1 MKKLILFPGQG
12 AQYAGMAK
20 DIYENSPEGR
30 TLLDEVFMNVD
41 FDLKSIMFEEDE
53 QLNQTEYTQPALFA
67 HSLAV
72 LAATGLKGDI
82 VLGHSLGELPALV
95 HAGVISV
102 KDGVSIVAKRG
113 ELMSEST
120 GGGMA
125 AVIGM
130 EYGALS
136 ELCESMSD
144 QERKIQPANINAPD
158 QIVVSGDRTLVDEF
172 AAEAKAQGA
181 RRVMPLNVSG
191 AFHSNL
197 MEPAKVEFRK
207 FIEDI
212 PFNAPVIP
220 VIQNVSAK
228 AETDPETIKAQLI
241 DQLTSP
247 VRFVECIEAAAAAG
261 VEEAVEVGPK
271 KVLNGL
277 VRKIDRSIKT
287 SNIDTMEQV
296 KEFTNG

>member
-53 QLNQTEYTQPALFA
+53 RLNQTEYTQPALFA

-113 ELMSEST
+113 ELMSQST

-158 QIVVSGDRTLVDEF
+158 QIVVSGDRTLVDAF
-172 AAEAKAQGA
+172 AAEAKEKGA

-191 AFHSNL
+191 AFHSHL
-197 MEPAKVEFRK
+197 MEPAKAEFGKFVE
-207 FIEDI
+207 DV

-241 DQLTSP
+241 EQLTSP
-247 VRFVECIEAAAAAG
+247 VRFVECIRAAAEAG
-261 VEEAVEVGPK
+261 VTEAVEVGPK

-287 SNIDTMEQV
+287 TNIDTMEQV
-296 KEFTNG
+296 KEFQNG

>member
-53 QLNQTEYTQPALFA
+53 RLNQTEYTQPALFA

-172 AAEAKAQGA
+172 AAEAKARGA

-191 AFHSNL
+191 AFHSHL

>member
-53 QLNQTEYTQPALFA
+53 RLNQTEYTQPALFA

-144 QERKIQPANINAPD
+144 AERKIQPANINAPD

-191 AFHSNL
+191 AFHSHL

>member
-53 QLNQTEYTQPALFA
+53 RLNQTEYTQPALFA

-191 AFHSNL
+191 AFHSHL

-247 VRFVECIEAAAAAG
+247 VRFVECIEAAATAG

>member
-191 AFHSNL
+191 AFHSHL

-247 VRFVECIEAAAAAG
+247 VRFVECIEAATAAG

>member
-53 QLNQTEYTQPALFA
+53 RLNQTEYTQPALFA

-191 AFHSNL
+191 AFHSHL

-247 VRFVECIEAAAAAG
+247 VRFVECIEAATAAG

>member
-53 QLNQTEYTQPALFA
+53 RLNQTEYTQPALFA

-144 QERKIQPANINAPD
+144 AERKIQPANINAPD

-191 AFHSNL
+191 AFHSHL

-207 FIEDI
+207 FVDDV

-277 VRKIDRSIKT
+277 VRKIDRSIKA

>member
-53 QLNQTEYTQPALFA
+53 RLNQTEYTQPALFA

-191 AFHSNL
+191 AFHSHL

-207 FIEDI
+207 FVDDV

-277 VRKIDRSIKT
+277 VRKIDRSIKS

>member
-191 AFHSNL
+191 AFHSHL

>member
-53 QLNQTEYTQPALFA
+53 RLNQTEYTQPALFA

-191 AFHSNL
+191 AFHSHL

-247 VRFVECIEAAAAAG
+247 VRFVECIEAATAAG

-271 KVLNGL
+271 KVLNCL

>member
-53 QLNQTEYTQPALFA
+53 RLNQTEYTQPALFA

-191 AFHSNL
+191 AFHSHL

>member
-53 QLNQTEYTQPALFA
+53 RLNQTEYTQPALFA

-191 AFHSNL
+191 AFHSHL

-287 SNIDTMEQV
+287 TNIDTMEQV